1 MKKTYSTPA
10 STAVSLRT
18 EGLMATSLGIR
29 SHDDSSEGGETM
41 TVNGDGQVLSG
52 KGNGASS
59 GIWSNMED

>member
-18 EGLMATSLGIR
+18 EGLMALSMDIKHG
-29 SHDDSSEGGETM
+29 DDSSEGGETL
-41 TVNGDGQVLSG
+41 TVTGDGQVLSG